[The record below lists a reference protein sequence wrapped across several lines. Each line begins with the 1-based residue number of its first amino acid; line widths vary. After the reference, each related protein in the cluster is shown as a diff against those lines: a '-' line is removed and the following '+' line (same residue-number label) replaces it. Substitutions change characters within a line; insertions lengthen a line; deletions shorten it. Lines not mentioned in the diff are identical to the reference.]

1 MCTTALYFVICWPNP
16 YEISPKGVRNC
27 NCDGYNATL
36 VALPDKAGTTET
48 TSIFNNNPTSE
59 VLFHSQNEKHP
70 LIERETPSGTNWSRS
85 ARLGF
90 SAISA
95 SHSDLTA
102 VDIYL
107 KVISKGYNFICLP
120 K

>member
-1 MCTTALYFVICWPNP
+1 MCTTALYFVICSPGP
-16 YEISPKGVRNC
+16 YKISPKCVKNC
-27 NCDGYNATL
+27 NSDGSNGTL
-36 VALPDKAGTTET
+36 VALFDKAGTTET
-48 TSIFNNNPTSE
+48 TSIIINNNPTSE

-102 VDIYL
+102 MDIYL
-107 KVISKGYNFICLP
+107 
-120 K
+120 